1 LQHQKEGKKLVGCL
15 PLRMC
20 SESAEEAKFATLQEY
35 VPESKEE
42 QSVGTVD
49 WLFIFALNRPIYQW

>member
-1 LQHQKEGKKLVGCL
+1 
-15 PLRMC
+15 MC

-42 QSVGTVD
+42 QHLGTVD
-49 WLFIFALNRPIYQW
+49 WPFMFSINVM